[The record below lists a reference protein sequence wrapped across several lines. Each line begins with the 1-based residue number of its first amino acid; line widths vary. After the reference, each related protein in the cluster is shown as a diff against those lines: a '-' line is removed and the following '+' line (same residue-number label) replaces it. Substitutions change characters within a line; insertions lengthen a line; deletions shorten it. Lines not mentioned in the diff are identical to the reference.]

1 VLQKQLHHLS
11 RVPFSTHQKDTTNS
25 KTNTKGSKRK
35 MRVKICGIT
44 NLKDALHA
52 VECGADALGFVFYNQ
67 SPRYI
72 TPGDAKKI
80 IDKLPPFVERVG
92 LFVNEGSETIETV
105 CRYTDISRAQ
115 IHFDVDESSLD
126 ALNVPTLAVTR
137 VQKKTDLLTFK
148 NRYRLVDVHSDHYG
162 GTGERLDLS
171 WFEGVECSKM
181 ILAGGLTPQNVHETK
196 KFGFY
201 GVDVS
206 SGVESIKG
214 RKDPHKVATFIKNAK
229 SL

>member
-1 VLQKQLHHLS
+1 
-11 RVPFSTHQKDTTNS
+11 
-25 KTNTKGSKRK
+25 

-52 VECGADALGFVFYNQ
+52 VACGADALGFVFYKK

-72 TPGDAKKI
+72 SPEDAKKI

-92 LFVNEGSETIETV
+92 LFVNEESSTINTIAKM
-105 CRYTDISRAQ
+105 CRISRVQ
-115 IHFDVDESSLD
+115 VHFDVDEGFLD
-126 ALNVPTLAVTR
+126 AIDLPTLPVIR
-137 VQKKTDLLTFK
+137 VKCAEDLNKFANK
-148 NRYRLVDVHSDHYG
+148 YRLVDVYTDAYG
-162 GTGERLDLS
+162 GTGKRLNLE
-171 WFEGVECSKM
+171 WFNGVACSKI
-181 ILAGGLTPQNVHETK
+181 ILAGGLTPENVAQVK
-196 KFGFY
+196 KLGFY

-214 RKDPHKVATFIKNAK
+214 KKDPLKVKQFIENAK